1 MKNII
6 LLIAIASFT
15 FGFSQD
21 RQGMRD
27 KIKAQ
32 KIAFIT
38 DKLELTVEES
48 KEFWPIYNRFE
59 ETTNNIKR
67 NDLKPIKKKMKSSEE
82 LSNAE
87 ADALLNQFIEAEN
100 EMHTAKVKMMN
111 DLKKVISSEKIIRL
125 KAAEDEFNRKLL
137 ERLREYRKNK
147 SRND

>member
-15 FGFSQD
+15 LGFSQD

-48 KEFWPIYNRFE
+48 KGFWPIYNRFE
-59 ETTNNIKR
+59 ETAESIKR
-67 NDLKPIKKKMKSSEE
+67 KDLRSIKQRMRSSEE
-82 LSNAE
+82 LTKGE
-87 ADALLNQFIEAEN
+87 ADALLAKLIKAEN
-100 EMHTAKVKMMN
+100 EMFTAKINMMN

-137 ERLREYRKNK
+137 ERLREFRKNK